1 MDFAER
7 AARNEAV
14 VRGVNESIEAGAEM
28 HDVNRPQRFHCEC
41 DRDGCYEQ
49 LYIVPAEYHEIME
62 RRYHFAIAPDH
73 LDPRVE
79 RVVETRS
86 DYVVAEK
93 IGEAREALEQQH
105 PQERHR

>member
-28 HDVNRPQRFHCEC
+28 HDIKPLQRFHCEC
-41 DRDGCYEQ
+41 DREGCFEQ
-49 LYIVPAEYHEIME
+49 LYIAPAEYHKIME
-62 RRYHFAIAPDH
+62 QRYHFAIAPDH

-79 RVVETRS
+79 RVAETRN
-86 DYVVAEK
+86 DYLVVEK